1 MDSNQLLKEI
11 NEMDNII
18 VPANCIEKKEEE
30 KEISDED
37 KLKMI
42 DLMELHNCYTEKI
55 KKINIIR
62 KDLNLQITCVTEELQ
77 ELMEKYNLEELYRNS
92 HKFVLEKKFKKKATN
107 IKEFKNVLSVVLGDE
122 KTEEIFD
129 TMERIKD
136 FTQVSEL
143 KCHSY

>member
-18 VPANCIEKKEEE
+18 VPANCIEKEEEE

>member
-18 VPANCIEKKEEE
+18 VPTNCIEKEEEE